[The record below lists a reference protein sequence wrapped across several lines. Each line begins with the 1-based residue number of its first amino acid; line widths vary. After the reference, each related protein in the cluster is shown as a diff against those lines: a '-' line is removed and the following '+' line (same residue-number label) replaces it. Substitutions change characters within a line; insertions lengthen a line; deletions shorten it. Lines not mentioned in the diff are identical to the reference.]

1 MATVDDHCPPTKPKR
16 PRSLADVPQA
26 VRYSSLVSPYLTMV
40 KGNTKN
46 GTRRIPVTNA
56 IILLIVAFLFCA
68 HVYKI
73 YSRTR
78 LPEQSEIPVDIGYL
92 INGPS
97 IFLEAALSLDQIV
110 DKVTAHEYEVMYGE
124 HLMPYYYKHPE
135 MKMLEIGLGCTMKY
149 GADGSVK
156 LWKKLFPRMDLWEA
170 EYNTICVEQTEIPP
184 WLHVLIGDQSDP
196 ETLDRW
202 IEESGG
208 NFDVIVDDGGHT
220 NCQIMTSFEKLWPHV
235 KPGGLYFIED
245 LQMTQLEEKQQSTK
259 TCNGKHL
266 VSDKLKA
273 IMETLVYQP
282 MIRNDRKVARNDVE
296 TLFCQN
302 EACVLR
308 KRKTT
313 TIAVNT

>member
-1 MATVDDHCPPTKPKR
+1 MRHRRGCSPRGGMSAWKHVCLGLGIGAALGALLGRRPWHGPKQAPAAVQSRVVTVVRR
-16 PRSLADVPQA
+16 PR
-26 VRYSSLVSPYLTMV
+26 TT
-40 KGNTKN
+40 GNHT
-46 GTRRIPVTNA
+46 
-56 IILLIVAFLFCA
+56 
-68 HVYKI
+68 
-73 YSRTR
+73 
-78 LPEQSEIPVDIGYL
+78 VDIGYL

-135 MKMLEIGLGCTMKY
+135 MKMLEIGLGCTMTY
-149 GADGSVK
+149 GAGGSVK

-170 EYNTICVEQTEIPP
+170 EYDTACVEQTDIPP
-184 WLHVLIGDQSDP
+184 WLHVLVGDQSDP

-202 IEESGG
+202 IKESGG
-208 NFDVIVDDGGHT
+208 NFDVVVDDGGHT

-245 LQMTQLEEKQQSTK
+245 LQMTQLESKQQSTK
-259 TCNGKHL
+259 TCNGKNL
-266 VSDKLKA
+266 VSHKLKG

-282 MIRNDRKVARNDVE
+282 MIRNDRKVERNDVE

-313 TIAVNT
+313 TIAVNTERPSR